1 MTANRRRK
9 AIIIGAGIGGLT
21 AAATLRRAGVDAEVY
36 ERARELRAA
45 GSALAFPINAR
56 TALRTLGIE
65 LDVERGGRVYHALDF
80 LTARGRRIRRIPFKH
95 IGDRLGAQNV
105 AIHRADL
112 QQALLEQIDGTP
124 IKLGAVA
131 TRFHVDSDGV
141 RVEFEDGH
149 EARGDLLV
157 GADGFNSVVRRQL
170 AGPEEP
176 REPGYVCWLATLPFR
191 HPKVTE
197 GYCAHYWGR
206 GQRFGLVDIGDGRIY
221 WWGTKNMPPA
231 AAREWTGGKGE
242 ILRAYAGWAPEVRA
256 AIAATPAAAII
267 SVPAQDRPFLDR
279 WGRGPVTLLGDAAHP
294 MLPSLAQGAAQAV
307 EDAVVLAHHLDG
319 ASDVDTALRG
329 YESERRER
337 ARLMV
342 DGSWAL
348 SGVEQL
354 DRPVA
359 SLLRNLYIRFV
370 PRRVIDGRNEGAM
383 TFHTTKTRTGSEEM
397 AGHDHVIRQID
408 AA

>member
-1 MTANRRRK
+1 MTANRRK

-56 TALRTLGIE
+56 TALRTLDID
-65 LDVERGGRVYHALDF
+65 LDVEQRGRVYHALDF
-80 LTARGRRIRRIPFKH
+80 LTTKGRLIRRIPFKH
-95 IGDRLGAQNV
+95 LGERLGAQNV

-112 QQALLEQIDGTP
+112 QAALLEQIDGTP
-124 IKLGAVA
+124 IRLGATA
-131 TRFHVDSDGV
+131 ARFHVDGDGV
-141 RVEFEDGH
+141 RVEFENGH
-149 EARGDLLV
+149 EACGDLLI
-157 GADGFNSVVRRQL
+157 GADGFNSVIRRQL
-170 AGPEEP
+170 VGPEEP
-176 REPGYVCWLATLPFR
+176 REPGYVCWLATLEFK

-206 GQRFGLVDIGDGRIY
+206 GQRFGLVDIGGGRIY
-221 WWGTKNMPPA
+221 WWGTKNMPA
-231 AAREWTGGKGE
+231 AQAREWSGGKGG

-256 AIAATPAAAII
+256 AIAATPPEAII
-267 SVPAQDRPFLDR
+267 SVPAQDRPFLEG

-319 ASDVDTALRG
+319 ASDVDIALRG
-329 YESERRER
+329 YEAERATR

-342 DGSWAL
+342 DGSFAL
-348 SGVEQL
+348 SRIEQIEHPISS
-354 DRPVA
+354 R
-359 SLLRNLYIRFV
+359 LRNLYTRFL
-370 PRRVIDGRNEGAM
+370 PQSKIDERNAGAM
-383 TFHTTKTRTGSEEM
+383 TF
-397 AGHDHVIRQID
+397 DV